1 MRSASVDDS
10 PQMSASSIDF
20 RVVVITKAKWAED
33 YAQQKLQ
40 IQTDQENYSQ
50 MIGARRFIRH
60 ITKGINW

>member
-1 MRSASVDDS
+1 MGSASVDDS
-10 PQMSASSIDF
+10 PQIFTSSIDC
-20 RVVVITKAKWAED
+20 RVVVNNKAKWAED

-60 ITKGINW
+60 ITKGING